1 MKFVAEKLCDS
12 APDSYRDCKINLL
25 KPYKNSNLAIVN
37 ENKMQ
42 HLFKAELEWTS
53 KQNQEDSAK
62 RFYSKSH
69 QIKIEGKPV
78 LNVSAAKTFKGDPEL
93 YNPEDLLLSSL
104 VSCHMMSYLYVCSQ
118 NEIEVLEYS
127 DYAQA
132 TLEVSPDGSG
142 RFVEVRLKPIVKISN
157 PEQIQL
163 ALSLHEKANQLCFI
177 ANSCNFPVL
186 HEAICEV

>member
-1 MKFVAEKLCDS
+1 MK
-12 APDSYRDCKINLL
+12 
-25 KPYKNSNLAIVN
+25 
-37 ENKMQ
+37 
-42 HLFKAELEWTS
+42 HLFKAVAKWTS
-53 KQNQEDSAK
+53 NQEDSTK

-69 QIKIEGKPV
+69 QILIEGKPV
-78 LNVSAAKTFKGDPEL
+78 LHVSAAKAFKGDPEL

-127 DYAQA
+127 DNAEA

-142 RFVEVRLKPIVKISN
+142 RFIEVKLNPKVTIANPDKI
-157 PEQIQL
+157 QM
-163 ALSLHEKANQLCFI
+163 ALDLHQKANQLCFI

-186 HEAICEV
+186 HNATCEVK